1 MYFSVQSTSG
11 KVKKET
17 VPELR
22 QALADVD
29 LSVNQGEL
37 VGVAGIVGSGKSSL
51 LAALLND
58 MENLSDTQSGTRFA
72 ELPPQQCL

>member
-1 MYFSVQSTSG
+1 MYFSVQSKSG
-11 KVKKET
+11 KVKKKT

-22 QALADVD
+22 QALTDVD

-37 VGVAGIVGSGKSSL
+37 VGVAGMVGSGKSSL

-58 MENLSDTQSGTRFA
+58 IENLSDTQSRKA
-72 ELPPQQCL
+72 PQKYALPR

>member
-37 VGVAGIVGSGKSSL
+37 VGVAGMVGSGKSSL

-58 MENLSDTQSGTRFA
+58 MENISDTQSMTRFA

>member
-1 MYFSVQSTSG
+1 MYFSVQSKSG

-22 QALADVD
+22 QALTDVD

-37 VGVAGIVGSGKSSL
+37 VGVAGMVGSGKSSL

-58 MENLSDTQSGTRFA
+58 MENLSDTQSSKA
-72 ELPPQQCL
+72 PQS